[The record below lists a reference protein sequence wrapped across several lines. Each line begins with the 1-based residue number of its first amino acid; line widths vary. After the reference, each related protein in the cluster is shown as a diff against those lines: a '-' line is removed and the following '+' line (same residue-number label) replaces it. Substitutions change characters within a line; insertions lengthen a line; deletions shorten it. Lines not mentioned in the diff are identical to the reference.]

1 VKLIINGRE
10 MEMEEGMTIADIL
23 QRLGIEEKVMA
34 VAINTQ
40 IVKKEEWD
48 RYRPKDGDRLEFLT
62 FVGGG

>member
-1 VKLIINGRE
+1 MKLIINGRE